1 MGWLFNNRV
10 PRDIRAEIER
20 LCTYDDEERST
31 RPIRVS
37 RDGSIW
43 TVAVEMTL
51 QRGVE
56 PPEDYKPDENGKFTF
71 GAVFRTRKD
80 HGGWGYRLDEEN
92 VGPELARAPKS
103 LIDLLSPTSS
113 DWANRWRK
121 RCIENAARR
130 ARQLKDGDVIR
141 LEEALEF
148 NDGRKRRIFK
158 VILEKPPGYTRA
170 RTVFRC
176 VETGVTC
183 RISGFR
189 RRGWVVMAAVGEPGA
204 AMATTRLDEGNC
216 DMSRQHD
223 RKTLRRYMWLT
234 TVA

>member
-10 PRDIRAEIER
+10 PSNIRAEIER
-20 LCTYDDEERST
+20 LCTYDEEERST
-31 RPIRVS
+31 RPVRIC

-80 HGGWGYRLDEEN
+80 HDGWGYRLDEEN
-92 VGPELARAPKS
+92 VGPEFARAPKT
-103 LIDLLSPTSS
+103 LINLLSPTSS
-113 DWANRWRK
+113 DWANRWRR
-121 RCIENAARR
+121 RCLENAARR
-130 ARQLKDGDVIR
+130 ARRLKDGDVIR
-141 LEEALEF
+141 LDQALEF
-148 NDGRKRRIFK
+148 GDGRTRRHFK
-158 VILEKPPGYTRA
+158 VIIEKPPGYTRS
-170 RTVFRC
+170 RTVFQC

-189 RRGWVVMAAVGEPGA
+189 RRAWDVMAPVGEPDA
-204 AMATTRLDEGNC
+204 AMAATGLDK
-216 DMSRQHD
+216 DS
-223 RKTLRRYMWLT
+223 
-234 TVA
+234 

>member
-1 MGWLFNNRV
+1 
-10 PRDIRAEIER
+10 
-20 LCTYDDEERST
+20 
-31 RPIRVS
+31 
-37 RDGSIW
+37 
-43 TVAVEMTL
+43 
-51 QRGVE
+51 
-56 PPEDYKPDENGKFTF
+56 
-71 GAVFRTRKD
+71 VFRTRKD